1 MYWFVGFT
9 DGDGCLSVYKEKKY
23 KNNFRHEYSIGL
35 EIADIKLL
43 HKIKSLLGC
52 GTIRTYNNVAIFKIK
67 KINHLLNILI
77 PLFDKYPLLIEKKRN
92 SYLNFRNTL
101 LCKVLNSKRAT
112 IQDKNYCE
120 YLLKNFRASAIENLY
135 KLPIDDL
142 LLNLRGEHPDYFDNW
157 LVGFTEAEGSFYF
170 VKDPKDSKS
179 NLRAEF
185 RIGQNNNL
193 LLLNKI
199 RNRLNLKREVA
210 LQANSKNHYYILAAS
225 IPTIQNVINFYS
237 NPSLVKLKGKKYL
250 KFILW
255 LKGISSIP
263 RYKNININHNT

>member
-23 KNNFRHEYSIGL
+23 KNFTHEYSIGL

-67 KINHLLNILI
+67 KINHLLNIII

-120 YLLKNFRASAIENLY
+120 YLLKNSRASAIENLY
-135 KLPIDDL
+135 KLPIEDL
-142 LLNLRGEHPDYFDNW
+142 LLNLTGEHPDYFDN
-157 LVGFTEAEGSFYF
+157 
-170 VKDPKDSKS
+170 
-179 NLRAEF
+179 
-185 RIGQNNNL
+185 
-193 LLLNKI
+193 
-199 RNRLNLKREVA
+199 
-210 LQANSKNHYYILAAS
+210 
-225 IPTIQNVINFYS
+225 
-237 NPSLVKLKGKKYL
+237 
-250 KFILW
+250 
-255 LKGISSIP
+255 
-263 RYKNININHNT
+263 